1 MLMTNNEK
9 KRFLR
14 GLLFAAAVIFI
25 YVLITNLHSLGVRI
39 IAFFNLF
46 SPLIIGVLFALIL
59 YKPMK
64 GINGFFMMLKR
75 KSKLKYHLPDRAIKM
90 ISLVLTFVFALLLL
104 YFIANSVVPQIVVS
118 FKSIFDSIDFYY
130 PAALEYLENLGF
142 DTSEIET
149 LIEKINLQSIWQA
162 LTANAD
168 KIFDTAFG
176 AVNGIATLVTTVFTA
191 SIFSVYVLSN
201 YENLKR
207 QTGKMLLAYFK
218 PKTAEKIKSVGMLTV
233 TTFLNF
239 FSGQCLEAVILGI
252 IFFIAMSIF
261 GFPFAT
267 VISVIIALTAIIPYV
282 GAFLGCAVGVILIF
296 MQDPMKALLFIVM
309 FLVIQQLENN
319 LIYPRVVGTSV
330 NLPAIWT
337 FTALI
342 VGGALFGVVG
352 MLFFIPLTSV
362 LYTLLKNDV
371 NYRIKKK
378 YGEKADDMIVK
389 ELLPASEVS
398 SDKTS
403 EGTSKENGNFEAAK
417 SDEEIADAVEKE
429 NSDITCEN
437 DSEKTE

>member
-1 MLMTNNEK
+1 
-9 KRFLR
+9 
-14 GLLFAAAVIFI
+14 
-25 YVLITNLHSLGVRI
+25 
-39 IAFFNLF
+39 
-46 SPLIIGVLFALIL
+46 
-59 YKPMK
+59 
-64 GINGFFMMLKR
+64 
-75 KSKLKYHLPDRAIKM
+75 
-90 ISLVLTFVFALLLL
+90 
-104 YFIANSVVPQIVVS
+104 
-118 FKSIFDSIDFYY
+118 
-130 PAALEYLENLGF
+130 
-142 DTSEIET
+142 
-149 LIEKINLQSIWQA
+149 
-162 LTANAD
+162 
-168 KIFDTAFG
+168 
-176 AVNGIATLVTTVFTA
+176 
-191 SIFSVYVLSN
+191 
-201 YENLKR
+201 
-207 QTGKMLLAYFK
+207 MLLAYFK

-389 ELLPASEVS
+389 ELLPASDAPSGKS
-398 SDKTS
+398 S
-403 EGTSKENGNFEAAK
+403 ERMSKENEKAEAAEDGEK
-417 SDEEIADAVEKE
+417 TADAADKK
-429 NSDITCEN
+429 NSDIVCEN
-437 DSEKTE
+437 DSEKSA